1 MDINFKKSKY
11 KIILGSASPRRRMYF
26 DLLKI
31 PYKVMIPDVDEI
43 YPTELKESEISNYL
57 AKIKSENLKSKLK
70 KNEILVTADTIV
82 WFNNKHIGKPK
93 SNNEA
98 IKILTELSGK
108 FHTVVTSVLICD
120 LKNELIFDEK
130 SYVKF
135 KKLSTDEINYY
146 VKNFKVMDKA
156 GAYGIQ
162 DWIGIIATEKIKGNY
177 TNIVGFPVSKFL
189 TNFNKFMKLLDQ

>member
-11 KIILGSASPRRRMYF
+11 KIILGSGSPRRKMYF

-31 PYKVMIPDVDEI
+31 PYKVMISNIDEI
-43 YPTELKESEISNYL
+43 YPTELKESEISDYL
-57 AKIKSENLKSKLK
+57 AKLKSKNLKSKLK

-82 WFNNKHIGKPK
+82 WCDGKHIGKPRN
-93 SNNEA
+93 NNEA
-98 IKILTELSGK
+98 FKTLTELSGK
-108 FHTVVTSVLICD
+108 FHSVVTSVSICD
-120 LKNELIFDEK
+120 IKNEMIFNEK

-135 KKLSTDEINYY
+135 KKLSENEINYY

-162 DWIGIIATEKIKGNY
+162 DWIGIIATEKIKGSY

-189 TNFNKFMKLLDQ
+189 INYNKFKNKLD

>member
-1 MDINFKKSKY
+1 MDINFKKSKH
-11 KIILGSASPRRRMYF
+11 KIILGSGSPRRRMYF

-31 PYKVMIPDVDEI
+31 PYKVMISDVNEI
-43 YPTELKESEISNYL
+43 YPSELKESEISNYL
-57 AKIKSENLKSKLK
+57 AKLKSENLKSKLK

-82 WFNNKHIGKPK
+82 WCNNKHIGKPK
-93 SNNEA
+93 NNNEA
-98 IKILTELSGK
+98 FKILTELSDK

-135 KKLSTDEINYY
+135 KKLSANEINYY
-146 VKNFKVMDKA
+146 IKNFKVTDKA

-162 DWIGIIATEKIKGNY
+162 DWIGIIAAEKINGSY
-177 TNIVGFPVSKFL
+177 TNIVGFPVSKL
-189 TNFNKFMKLLDQ
+189 LINFNKFKKSLDQ

>member
-1 MDINFKKSKY
+1 MDINFKKSKH
-11 KIILGSASPRRRMYF
+11 KIILGSGSPRRRMYF
-26 DLLKI
+26 DLLKL
-31 PYKVMIPDVDEI
+31 PYKVMISDVNEI
-43 YPTELKESEISNYL
+43 YPSELKESEISNYL
-57 AKIKSENLKSKLK
+57 AKLKSENLKSRLK

-82 WFNNKHIGKPK
+82 WCNNKHIGKPK
-93 SNNEA
+93 NNNEA
-98 IKILTELSGK
+98 FKILTELSGK

-135 KKLSTDEINYY
+135 KKLTANEINYY
-146 VKNFKVMDKA
+146 IKNFKVTDKA

-162 DWIGIIATEKIKGNY
+162 DWIGIIATEKINGSY

-189 TNFNKFMKLLDQ
+189 INFNKFKKQLDQ